1 MGTNMN
7 PNDTTKKRIFQLE
20 RGDLYGQRPNKV
32 PVHDPVIQK
41 LDRRVQD
48 AAVMIVGA
56 DGTVPSA
63 GIYKIREADQ
73 HPARILGR
81 RCVEAKAK
89 GSPREQ
95 VEAMWLAGVE
105 WVRQDLYGDV
115 PKSAA

>member
-1 MGTNMN
+1 MASARTRCRSTI
-7 PNDTTKKRIFQLE
+7 PSFRSW
-20 RGDLYGQRPNKV
+20 
-32 PVHDPVIQK
+32 
-41 LDRRVQD
+41 DRRVQD

-56 DGTVPSA
+56 DGTVPSD
-63 GIYKIREADQ
+63 GFYKIREADQ

-105 WVRQDLYGDV
+105 WVRNDLYGGDPV
-115 PKSAA
+115 PNRAA